1 MVRMNPKPNEVKEKP
16 EGKSGK
22 RKTVSCLTLTLTLIG
37 KIVQKSDSKKPKGEK
52 KGKRVARL
60 TSPSSTPAR
69 AGKRE
74 ANRKG
79 ARLAGIRPQGRRGQ
93 AARRR
98 RAHPLGNAHAGEGG
112 GDGAGTSLLR
122 HGCSLGDSLRR
133 EGESSAAKRESVRV
147 K

>member
-1 MVRMNPKPNEVKEKP
+1 M
-16 EGKSGK
+16 
-22 RKTVSCLTLTLTLIG
+22 SCLTLTLIG
-37 KIVQKSDSKKPKGEK
+37 KIVQKIRIKETERGK

-74 ANRKG
+74 ADRKG

-98 RAHPLGNAHAGEGG
+98 RAHPLGSAHAGEGA
-112 GDGAGTSLLR
+112 GDGAGTSLHALAVVAR
-122 HGCSLGDSLRR
+122 SVTEERKK
-133 EGESSAAKRESVRV
+133 SSEAKRERVRMPNGARV
-147 K
+147 AGS